1 VAVQVLTGLLSRVVV
16 PRTVLFSRTEV
27 PAYPFDRRSS
37 VLQGLVRCPPS
48 DPVACVEFV
57 RGVASRAVAFALS
70 VRPERLRTEF
80 LRTPSLRTPSL
91 RTPSLRTP
99 SLRTQSMR
107 TECVRPKSLLAPTL
121 LAARRAASAKKC
133 ERIAERLAGL
143 AAGRTRTQVQ

>member
-1 VAVQVLTGLLSRVVV
+1 MAVQVLTGLLSRVVV

-80 LRTPSLRTPSL
+80 LRTPSLRI
-91 RTPSLRTP
+91 
-99 SLRTQSMR
+99 QSVR

>member
-1 VAVQVLTGLLSRVVV
+1 MQVLTGLPSRVVA

-27 PAYPFDRRSS
+27 PAYPLDRPAC
-37 VLQGLVRCPPS
+37 VPQGLVRCPPS
-48 DPVACVEFV
+48 DRVACVEFV
-57 RGVASRAVAFALS
+57 RGVASSVVASALS
-70 VRPERLRTEF
+70 VRTEF
-80 LRTPSLRTPSL
+80 LRTPSLRIPSL
-91 RTPSLRTP
+91 RIPSV
-99 SLRTQSMR
+99 R

>member
-1 VAVQVLTGLLSRVVV
+1 MQVLTGLLSRVVV
-16 PRTVLFSRTEV
+16 PRTVLFSRTET
-27 PAYPFDRRSS
+27 PAYPVDRPSS

-57 RGVASRAVAFALS
+57 SGVASRAVASALS
-70 VRPERLRTEF
+70 VRTERLRTEF
-80 LRTPSLRTPSL
+80 LRTL
-91 RTPSLRTP
+91 SLRTP
-99 SLRTQSMR
+99 SLRTQSVR

>member
-1 VAVQVLTGLLSRVVV
+1 MQVLTGLLSRVVV

-27 PAYPFDRRSS
+27 PAYPFDRPSS

-57 RGVASRAVAFALS
+57 RGLVSRAVASAS
-70 VRPERLRTEF
+70 SMRTDRLRTEF
-80 LRTPSLRTPSL
+80 LRTPSLRI
-91 RTPSLRTP
+91 
-99 SLRTQSMR
+99 QSVR

-121 LAARRAASAKKC
+121 LAARRAASAKRC

>member
-1 VAVQVLTGLLSRVVV
+1 MQVLTGLLSRVVV

-27 PAYPFDRRSS
+27 PAYPVDRRSS

-57 RGVASRAVAFALS
+57 RGVASRAVASALR
-70 VRPERLRTEF
+70 VRPEF
-80 LRTPSLRTPSL
+80 LRTSSL
-91 RTPSLRTP
+91 
-99 SLRTQSMR
+99 R
-107 TECVRPKSLLAPTL
+107 TECVRPKSLLAPAL
-121 LAARRAASAKKC
+121 LAARRVASANKC

>member
-1 VAVQVLTGLLSRVVV
+1 MAVQVLTGLLSRVVV

-27 PAYPFDRRSS
+27 LAYSLDRLSS
-37 VLQGLVRCPPS
+37 VPQGLVRCPPS

-57 RGVASRAVAFALS
+57 RGVASRAVASALS

-80 LRTPSLRTPSL
+80 LRTPSLRIPSV
-91 RTPSLRTP
+91 
-99 SLRTQSMR
+99 R
-107 TECVRPKSLLAPTL
+107 TECVRPKSLLAPVL
-121 LAARRAASAKKC
+121 LAARRAASAKRC